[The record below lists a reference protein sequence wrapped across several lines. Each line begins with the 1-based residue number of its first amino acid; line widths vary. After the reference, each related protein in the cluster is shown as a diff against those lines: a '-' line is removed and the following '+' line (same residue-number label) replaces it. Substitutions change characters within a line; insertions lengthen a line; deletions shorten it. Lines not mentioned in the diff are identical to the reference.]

1 MEVLS
6 LTIWVGGALRDME
19 VDRWWRLTAAGWS
32 PIQSNV
38 MEVVEQLYIFLFNRG
53 KEPEGGR
60 REERG
65 GWSRLGPD

>member
-1 MEVLS
+1 
-6 LTIWVGGALRDME
+6 ME

-32 PIQSNV
+32 PIQSNI